1 MEVILEKRPVIS
13 TSLYTT
19 LNKILKTFS
28 RHRKIYINNNIINN
42 TGTVKQCR
50 MSEVTDCGILKVF

>member
-42 TGTVKQCR
+42 TGTVKQ
-50 MSEVTDCGILKVF
+50 SGNQNS